1 MALVTGLAVLATML
15 VVAPL
20 VAIFV
25 YLITRAP
32 VR

>member
-1 MALVTGLAVLATML
+1 MAAGLAILATLL

-32 VR
+32 AR